1 MAMKPIDAA
10 LALQPEVRARAREIE
25 EARRLPADLALTMAR
40 TGLFRVMAPAVYG
53 GGQASPVD
61 YVRAVDAL
69 AEADASTAWCV
80 MIAATT
86 ALLTAY
92 LPETHARAVLADP
105 DGVTG
110 GVFAPMGKAVDE
122 GDHWRV
128 SGRWKWA
135 SGSQNCN
142 WLAGGSLMIKDG
154 QPLLDEAG
162 QPRHKMFVF
171 PREDVELLDNW
182 KVSGL
187 CGTGS
192 VDMVAK
198 DVLVP
203 RDRAVGLHSDT
214 PRIDAPQYRFPP
226 FGLLAATVASVSLG
240 NARGALDAYAARAG
254 TQGSQGSGRKQAERN
269 VVQAEFARATAS
281 LEAARAFF
289 YEAMEQVW
297 EAAQAGRPAIEL
309 RARTRL
315 ASAHAAQV
323 GADVARTCYDL
334 GGGAAVFLDDE
345 LQRRF
350 RDGSVITHHVMVA
363 PAMFELTGRVLFGLP
378 TNDTLI

>member
-1 MAMKPIDAA
+1 MTPIEATR
-10 LALQPEVRARAREIE
+10 ALQPEVRARAREIE
-25 EARRLPADLALTMAR
+25 EARRLPADLALTMSR

-61 YVRAVDAL
+61 YVRGVEAL

-92 LPETHARAVLADP
+92 LPEAHARAMLANP
-105 DGVTG
+105 DGVTA
-110 GVFAPMGKAVDE
+110 GVFAPMGRAVAE

-128 SGRWKWA
+128 SGHWKWA
-135 SGSQNCN
+135 SGSQNCD
-142 WLAGGSLMIKDG
+142 WLAGGAILMEDG
-154 QPLLDEAG
+154 KPLLDDAG

-171 PREDVELLDNW
+171 RRDDVELLDNW
-182 KVSGL
+182 RVAGL

-203 RDRAVGLHSDT
+203 RDRAVGLQSDT

-226 FGLLAATVASVSLG
+226 FGLLSATVACVALG
-240 NARGALDAYAARAG
+240 NARGALDAFAARAA
-254 TQGSQGSGRKQAERN
+254 TMGSQGSGRKQAERN

-289 YEAMEQVW
+289 YDAMEGVW
-297 EAAQAGRPAIEL
+297 QAAQTGKPSIEQ
-309 RARTRL
+309 RARIRL
-315 ASAHAAQV
+315 AGAHAAQV
-323 GADVARTCYDL
+323 GADVTRTIYDL

-350 RDGSVITHHVMVA
+350 RDGSVIPHHVMVA

-378 TNDTLI
+378 TNDALL